1 MGFMELLAV
10 AAGLVVLALGG
21 WIVLPRLLR
30 TSKAKQPAAARPVD
44 TREFTTTSGGRT
56 AFGRL
61 STIR

>member
-1 MGFMELLAV
+1 MGFMELLGVAV
-10 AAGLVVLALGG
+10 GLVVLAIGG
-21 WIVLPRLLR
+21 FIALPRLRR
-30 TSKAKQPAAARPVD
+30 TNKAKRPDARPMD